1 MATFDYSVKRLY
13 LAAAVVFG
21 AVMMTAPV
29 SAEPL
34 KSHGLFALEMEMLGG
49 YDGLDLG
56 NDKAGAIYQ
65 YTLEIKNRD
74 GQGFLHNAN
83 ARCFSIGYFTDEPEH
98 QTGFCTITDT
108 DGDSI
113 LQRFYR
119 STVLGH
125 VTFVSGT
132 GKYDGLI
139 GKAEYVVNAEDVWE
153 GNQVASSLTMVGS
166 YEIPKRVFEAS
177 AGN

>member
-1 MATFDYSVKRLY
+1 MATFDYSVKRLSI
-13 LAAAVVFG
+13 AVAVLFG
-21 AVMMTAPV
+21 IAWTAIPA
-29 SAEPL
+29 SADPIQ
-34 KSHGLFALEMEMLGG
+34 SHGLFSLDMEMLGG
-49 YDGLDLG
+49 YEGLDLG

-74 GQGFLHNAN
+74 GKGFLHNAN

-108 DGDSI
+108 EGDTI

-132 GKYDGLI
+132 GKYDGLV
-139 GKAEYVVNAEDVWE
+139 GKAGYVVNAEDVWE
-153 GNQVASSLTMVGS
+153 GNQVASSLTMVGA
-166 YEIPKRVFEAS
+166 YEIPQRIFEES